1 MLFSEVIGQESAK
14 GRLKQMASGGRLPHA
29 LLFLGPQGSGKLAL
43 AIALAQYLLCENP
56 GAADA
61 CGVCNQCNKAAKLIH
76 PDLHFSYPAVG
87 PKAISDHFLTH
98 WRQAVAENPYLDVNQ
113 WLQTIGAENKQGN
126 ITKEE
131 CVNIIKKLSLK
142 TFENNYKILIMW
154 LPEFLRKEGNRLLKV
169 IEEPPENTVFILVA
183 EEQELI
189 LNTILSRCQIV
200 HIKALSDE
208 ETCEGLMRQKSLSRE
223 EALTAAYLASGNFN
237 EALQL
242 AAQQGNNNAAL
253 FLEWMRHCY
262 KGNPIDLV
270 NWVDSFAKLGR
281 ENQKHFLRYALH
293 FLREFNILKVSGGQ
307 GRARLQNEEL
317 QTAKKMTAILELEQV
332 EQLAKLFT
340 DCSYA
345 IERNANP
352 KVLFLDASIQMHKI
366 MKGKLQEAYTG
377 LKAANVL

>member
-14 GRLKQMASGGRLPHA
+14 ERLKQMASGGRMPHA
-29 LLFLGPQGSGKLAL
+29 LLFLGPPGSGKLAL
-43 AIALAQYLLCENP
+43 AIALAQYLFCDNP
-56 GAADA
+56 GAEDA
-61 CGVCNQCNKAAKLIH
+61 CGKCNQCNKAAKLIH
-76 PDLHFSYPAVG
+76 PDLHFSYPTVG
-87 PKAISDHFLTH
+87 PKAVSDNFHAN
-98 WRQAVAENPYLDVNQ
+98 WRQIITANPYIDVNQ
-113 WLQTIGAENKQGN
+113 WLQSIGAENKQGN

-131 CVNIIKKLSLK
+131 CVNIVKKLSLK
-142 TFENNYKILIMW
+142 TFENNYKVLIMW
-154 LPEFLRKEGNRLLKV
+154 LPEFLGKEGNRLLKI

-200 HIKALSDE
+200 NINGLSDE
-208 ETCEGLMRQKSLSRE
+208 AVAEGLMQRKGMSRE
-223 EALTAAYLASGNFN
+223 SALSAAYLASGNFN
-237 EALQL
+237 EALQI
-242 AAQQGNNNAAL
+242 ADQQANDNAAL

-293 FLREFNILKVSGGQ
+293 FLREFNLLKVSNGQ
-307 GRARLQNEEL
+307 ARARLQNEEL
-317 QTAKKMTAILELEQV
+317 QTAKKMTAVLELEQV
-332 EQLAKLFT
+332 EQLAKLFS

-345 IERNANP
+345 VERNANP

-366 MKGKLQEAYTG
+366 MKRKLQEAYAG

>member
-61 CGVCNQCNKAAKLIH
+61 CGICNQCNKAAKLIH

-87 PKAISDHFLTH
+87 PKAISDHFLAN
-98 WRQAVAENPYLDVNQ
+98 WRQAISENPYLDVNQ
-113 WLQTIGAENKQGN
+113 WLQSIGAENKQGN

-131 CVNIIKKLSLK
+131 CVNIIKKLGLK

-154 LPEFLRKEGNRLLKV
+154 LPEFLRKEGNRLLKI

-332 EQLAKLFT
+332 EQLAKLFS

-345 IERNANP
+345 VERNANP

-366 MKGKLQEAYTG
+366 MKRKLQEAYAG